1 MAHAARRSRDNFR
14 IPALTDPPS
23 SLNWISATL
32 QHDLDVVG
40 EFGPQLDAAS
50 TAHRMDCLSAGCQRF
65 WRCHRWDGWLPE
77 GQPAGSDETAG
88 RPVLLC
94 RIFQAVPIGELN
106 DRAARIGH
114 RSHRA
119 ARGNKKGAPQVFLIK
134 HGDFE
139 GAWIG
144 ESTVPCT
151 KDASLDVQLLLS
163 GVLKPCIKKQA
174 CNGRTALVAWR

>member
-77 GQPAGSDETAG
+77 GQPARKRRDGWTPGVAVPHFSGS
-88 RPVLLC
+88 
-94 RIFQAVPIGELN
+94 PIGEMTRNRIPLVPNARRFKSGDCIRVPITSVDQAADTPAMLGLRHASVCTSALN
-106 DRAARIGH
+106 TIWSSSRLILPIPPASGRPAR
-114 RSHRA
+114 SPA
-119 ARGNKKGAPQVFLIK
+119 Q
-134 HGDFE
+134 
-139 GAWIG
+139 
-144 ESTVPCT
+144 
-151 KDASLDVQLLLS
+151 
-163 GVLKPCIKKQA
+163 
-174 CNGRTALVAWR
+174 